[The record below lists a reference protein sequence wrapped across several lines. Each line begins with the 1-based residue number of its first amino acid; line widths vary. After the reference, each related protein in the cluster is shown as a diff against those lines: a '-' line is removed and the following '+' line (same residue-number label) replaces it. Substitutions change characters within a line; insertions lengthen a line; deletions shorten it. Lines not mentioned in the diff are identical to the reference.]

1 VLGLFHLA
9 VIIIA
14 LALLPAALSVAT
26 ALGALAMC
34 ALIVIAVVAIVW
46 WLLVAHPTLWVLI
59 LGGAIMAIVGWY
71 GVFLN
76 LREVR
81 RLLRQRP
88 PDGLCRQHE
97 VGRKKT
103 EDQPHA
109 QLTYAPGV
117 EMPRQIETKR
127 ATVPSPGG
135 AGV

>member
-14 LALLPAALSVAT
+14 LALLPAALSAAM

-46 WLLVAHPTLWVLI
+46 WLLVTYPTLWVLI

-76 LREVR
+76 LREVG

-88 PDGLCRQHE
+88 PDG
-97 VGRKKT
+97 
-103 EDQPHA
+103 P
-109 QLTYAPGV
+109 
-117 EMPRQIETKR
+117 MPP
-127 ATVPSPGG
+127 A
-135 AGV
+135 

>member
-1 VLGLFHLA
+1 MEVKRGATKEGDRVLGLFHLA

-14 LALLPAALSVAT
+14 LALLPAALSVAM

-46 WLLVAHPTLWVLI
+46 WLLVAYPTLWVLI
-59 LGGAIMAIVGWY
+59 LGGALMVIVGWY

-88 PDGLCRQHE
+88 PNG
-97 VGRKKT
+97 
-103 EDQPHA
+103 P
-109 QLTYAPGV
+109 
-117 EMPRQIETKR
+117 MPP
-127 ATVPSPGG
+127 A
-135 AGV
+135 

>member
-46 WLLVAHPTLWVLI
+46 WLLVAYPTLWVLI

-88 PDGLCRQHE
+88 PDG
-97 VGRKKT
+97 
-103 EDQPHA
+103 P
-109 QLTYAPGV
+109 
-117 EMPRQIETKR
+117 MPP
-127 ATVPSPGG
+127 A
-135 AGV
+135 